1 MSLQTNLSAAFT
13 QIGTDIKGINTRL
26 TSLESFGTADVQNMI
41 DAAIAALINGAP
53 TTYDTLKEI
62 ADYLAANDGVL
73 ASLSTLIGS
82 KVAQV
87 DFDALV
93 AALGDLNTDFL
104 AVYKAARDAV

>member
-1 MSLQTNLSAAFT
+1 
-13 QIGTDIKGINTRL
+13 
-26 TSLESFGTADVQNMI
+26 MI

-62 ADYLAANDGVL
+62 ADYLTANDGVL
-73 ASLSTLIGS
+73 ASLTTLIGS

-93 AALGDLNTDFL
+93 TALGNLNTDFL
-104 AVYKAARDAV
+104 AVYTAARDAV